1 MWYWQVPVLRQGFY
15 SFYTHH
21 QGGLASQTLVQFI
34 NKSLLWEPHFTFF
47 SSNLNGQMTILIC
60 GSRQSAVSNNL
71 KQNWTQL
78 VIILFKL
85 GYKPRVTWWIL
96 ITEMFNNSRFLGYVL
111 QIANQTLTMCC
122 QVAFNY
128 LTSSPKGKIII
139 VYLIKT
145 LKIWNNFFGQETLE
159 EWFLLLLQ
167 ECISNQWWVPNIVLN
182 CASNNLEYLPR
193 NKAKTNKYYC
203 VDLHN
208 VERTCVALLRVFAL
222 VSLDRILFGIQKS
235 SPEVPT
241 CKVLLHKL
249 G

>member
-1 MWYWQVPVLRQGFY
+1 
-15 SFYTHH
+15 
-21 QGGLASQTLVQFI
+21 
-34 NKSLLWEPHFTFF
+34 
-47 SSNLNGQMTILIC
+47 
-60 GSRQSAVSNNL
+60 
-71 KQNWTQL
+71 
-78 VIILFKL
+78 
-85 GYKPRVTWWIL
+85 
-96 ITEMFNNSRFLGYVL
+96 MFNNSRCLGYVL

-167 ECISNQWWVPNIVLN
+167 ECISNQWWVPNVVLN
-182 CASNNLEYLPR
+182 WASNNLEYLTR

-208 VERTCVALLRVFAL
+208 VVRTCVALLRVFAL
-222 VSLDRILFGIQKS
+222 VSLDRILFGIQQS